1 MSDDDLDLFRTEM
14 EGVRPVTQDKVAV
27 SRPRPRPV
35 PRQTQRDEAEVI
47 DLLLTD
53 AVDLDSIETGDE
65 LVYARPGVSRSTLRR
80 LRRGEF
86 TVSAELDLHGHT
98 VGAAQAALARFLP
111 ESRRL
116 NQTCVRIIHGKGL
129 RSPGKKPVLKAKI
142 YRWLSRREEVL
153 AFASARPVDGGT
165 GAVYVLLKRTRR

>member
-1 MSDDDLDLFRTEM
+1 MNDKDLELFRAEM
-14 EGVRPVTQDKVAV
+14 EGVRPVPQDKVAV
-27 SRPRPRPV
+27 NRPRPRPV
-35 PRQTQRDEAEVI
+35 PHQTQRDAAEVVSM
-47 DLLLTD
+47 LLTD
-53 AVDLDSIETGDE
+53 AVDPDTIETGDE
-65 LVYARPGVSRSTLRR
+65 LVYARPGLRRSTLRR

-86 TVSAELDLHGHT
+86 VVTAELDLHGHT
-98 VGAAQAALARFLP
+98 AGAAHAALARFLP

-142 YRWLSRREEVL
+142 YRWLSRRDEVL

-165 GAVYVLLKRTRR
+165 GAVYVLLKRTLR

>member
-14 EGVRPVTQDKVAV
+14 DGIRPVAQDKVSV
-27 SRPRPRPV
+27 KRPRPRPV
-35 PRQTQRDEAEVI
+35 PRQTRRDEAEVI
-47 DLLLTD
+47 DLLLAD
-53 AVDLDSIETGDE
+53 AVDLDTIETGDE
-65 LVYARPGVSRSTLRR
+65 LVYSRPGIRRFTLRR

-86 TVSAELDLHGHT
+86 AVSAELDLHGHT
-98 VGAAQAALARFLP
+98 AAAAQAALARFLS

-142 YRWLSRREEVL
+142 YRWLSRRDEVL
-153 AFASARPVDGGT
+153 AFASARPMDGGT
-165 GAVYVLLKRTRR
+165 GAVYVLLKRTQR